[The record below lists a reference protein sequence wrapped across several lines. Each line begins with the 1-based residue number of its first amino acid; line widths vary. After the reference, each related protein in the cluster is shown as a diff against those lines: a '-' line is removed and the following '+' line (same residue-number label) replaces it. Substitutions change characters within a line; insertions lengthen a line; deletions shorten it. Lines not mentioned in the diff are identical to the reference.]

1 MDQETRES
9 IRLLSSWLA
18 GSERESIELLRRL
31 ISFDSRIEANGQTG
45 KEEQIQK
52 FVEEY
57 LRGFGLEVDVFE
69 PDNSQI
75 QHYEGFNPGHHYAG
89 RPNVIGRLRGGGGG
103 RDLILNAHC
112 DTVPP
117 GDESGWKVNPF
128 GGLVSEGKIFGRG
141 SSDMK
146 AGLASILWVIQAIR
160 RTGVPLRGDIVVES
174 VVDEEGGGNGTLACV
189 DRGYTAHGA
198 IIAEP
203 TALEVHLTNRGA
215 LLGEFEVSGKP
226 VHAGMRELGV
236 NAIEKA
242 YRLIAALGELDK
254 KWKASIRY
262 PLLDPPG
269 ITIGEIHGGT
279 GASTLAGSCIVR
291 FYTEFVGP
299 EIDASMDKASV
310 RKAVQE
316 AVAQACAGDS
326 WLAEHPVQVRWYQD
340 TSTFFTT
347 EDHPLT
353 VRLLEAL
360 SLSNLEPRVGGFP
373 SGCDAVYLS
382 RLGKIPTVI
391 FGPGSARQAHVDDE
405 FVEIGQYLNH
415 QRALAAFA
423 AIWSG

>member
-1 MDQETRES
+1 MNEDRRES

-69 PDNSQI
+69 PDNSRI
-75 QHYEGFNPGHHYAG
+75 RDYEGFNPGHGYAG
-89 RPNVIGRLRGGGGG
+89 RPNVIGRLRGAGGG

-112 DTVPP
+112 DTVAP
-117 GDESGWKVNPF
+117 GDEAGWKVNPF
-128 GGLVSEGKIFGRG
+128 GGEMSEGKVYGRG
-141 SSDMK
+141 ASDMK
-146 AGLASILWVIQAIR
+146 AGLASILWVIQALR
-160 RTGVPLRGDIVVES
+160 RTGVRLRGDIIVES

-198 IIAEP
+198 VIAEP

-215 LLGEFEVSGKP
+215 LLGELEVSGRP
-226 VHAGMRELGV
+226 VHAGMREFGV

-242 YRLIAALGELDK
+242 CRLIAALDELDR
-254 KWKASIRY
+254 KWKASLRY
-262 PLLDPPG
+262 PLIEAPG
-269 ITIGEIHGGT
+269 IAVGEIHGGT
-279 GASTLAGSCIVR
+279 GASTLAGNCLVR
-291 FYTEFVGP
+291 FYTEFVAP

-310 RKAVQE
+310 RNAVQE
-316 AVAQACAGDS
+316 AVTEACAGDS

-347 EDHPLT
+347 EDHPLPAG
-353 VRLLEAL
+353 LLEAL

-405 FVEIGQYLNH
+405 YVDVGQYLNH

-423 AIWSG
+423 VLWSG